1 MKEEDFKKYEEC
13 NIVIERVKNQKINIG
28 FAGVSENLQLL
39 LRRFDND
46 FKDLQNNI
54 ISKIIKLQED
64 I

>member
-13 NIVIERVKNQKINIG
+13 NTVIERVKNQKINIG
-28 FAGVSENLQLL
+28 FAGVNENLQLL